1 MSYEEEDAKS
11 RRRVLIG
18 VVSSIAFALV
28 LTTTLMI
35 TVPQY
40 TVWSRELSGKA
51 ALREAEWSRKIAI
64 QEAEAKMESAKFLAQ
79 AEIERAKGV
88 AEANNIIAEGLGGP
102 EGYLRWLW
110 IEQLQHTK
118 ATIYIPTEANMP
130 LLEARGTKSP

>member
-1 MSYEEEDAKS
+1 MTTGTKTT
-11 RRRVLIG
+11 IG
-18 VVSSIAFALV
+18 VVAGIVALLGLV
-28 LTTTLMI
+28 LALMI
-35 TVPQY
+35 GIPQY
-40 TVWSRELSGKA
+40 RVWQRELSGKA
-51 ALREAEWSRKIAI
+51 ALAEAEWSRKITI
-64 QEAEAKMESAKFLAQ
+64 EEAEAKMESAKFLAM

-88 AEANNIIAEGLGGP
+88 AEANKIIAKGLGGP